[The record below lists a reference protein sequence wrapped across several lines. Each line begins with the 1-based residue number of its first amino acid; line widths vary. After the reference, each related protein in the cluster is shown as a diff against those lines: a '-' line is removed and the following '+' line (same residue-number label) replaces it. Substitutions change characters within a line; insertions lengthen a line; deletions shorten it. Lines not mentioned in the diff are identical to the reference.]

1 MKIKFLKPHKVQ
13 QGDGQG
19 PRYSVG
25 EEVSFDGPVAE
36 TYARKYIE
44 RGLAEEVMA
53 EAPKPVEAAPAQDR
67 SRRYGRQIPEQQS
80 EPEKEQETAPAEDQ
94 KPE

>member
-36 TYARKYIE
+36 GGSPKARS
-44 RGLAEEVMA
+44 V
-53 EAPKPVEAAPAQDR
+53 
-67 SRRYGRQIPEQQS
+67 
-80 EPEKEQETAPAEDQ
+80 
-94 KPE
+94 